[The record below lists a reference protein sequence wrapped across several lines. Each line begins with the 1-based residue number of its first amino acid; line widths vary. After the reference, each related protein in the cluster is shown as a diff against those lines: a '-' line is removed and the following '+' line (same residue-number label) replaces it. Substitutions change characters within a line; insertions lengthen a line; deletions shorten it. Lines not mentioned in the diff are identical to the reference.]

1 MINWKNVPSHLS
13 ILKNKV
19 DKLDGDKLVAVP
31 VDLSKLRDVVKNG
44 VVKKDVYNTKIKDIE
59 DKIPDITNLATN
71 ASLNVKINKL
81 KCETPSIANLATT
94 AALTTVEN
102 KYLILVI

>member
-44 VVKKDVYNTKIKDIE
+44 VVKIDVYNTKIK

>member
-1 MINWKNVPSHLS
+1 MLLGPIP
-13 ILKNKV
+13 
-19 DKLDGDKLVAVP
+19 A
-31 VDLSKLRDVVKNG
+31 DLSKLNDLVKNYIA
-44 VVKKDVYNTKIKDIE
+44 KKYVYNTKIKDIE